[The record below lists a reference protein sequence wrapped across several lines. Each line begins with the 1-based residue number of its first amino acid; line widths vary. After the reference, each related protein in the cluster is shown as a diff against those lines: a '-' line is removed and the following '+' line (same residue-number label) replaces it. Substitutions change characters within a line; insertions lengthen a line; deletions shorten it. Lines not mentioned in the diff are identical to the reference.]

1 MAKGDV
7 LKTYSIVINAST
19 EAASAEVDKLSKE
32 LDKKIAEK
40 DLDTGLKQSFDKVKK
55 SLDGLKGSIKSAN
68 REINKNVA
76 SINTQLSN
84 LDVSKVATQIADM
97 EKSISGSLKNVTT
110 EIDGLKT
117 FFENPNLGKNFSSGI
132 GSAFKELTD
141 TVNNSVLELKNAST
155 TLTGIL
161 DGSIDLSK
169 LVSTKNLKTDI
180 TDLEKYVGELQ
191 GFIDSLNSI
200 KGQDFVL
207 DKSNL
212 KKLGADYLKELDSIL
227 LKIQKEYKLLGGT
240 PAAES
245 VFSQLETPVSS
256 DYIKSFRKSV
266 LNQLNAIEK
275 GVGTTTKIN
284 LTYDIGASD
293 ESAINGIVSKIK
305 NEVIT
310 KVQDK
315 LNNTPIQIP
324 IGYTYDRNILK
335 GDKLSE
341 DKALNDGTTKTILK
355 HINLD
360 VKANTDG
367 IVKQIDSEIININDR
382 LKTNGRKIEVEVIGK
397 VNPNTINQ
405 SSNII
410 AEKK

>member
-180 TDLEKYVGELQ
+180 TDKIGQ
-191 GFIDSLNSI
+191 KIII
-200 KGQDFVL
+200 KGA
-207 DKSNL
+207 
-212 KKLGADYLKELDSIL
+212 LG
-227 LKIQKEYKLLGGT
+227 
-240 PAAES
+240 
-245 VFSQLETPVSS
+245 
-256 DYIKSFRKSV
+256 R
-266 LNQLNAIEK
+266 
-275 GVGTTTKIN
+275 
-284 LTYDIGASD
+284 
-293 ESAINGIVSKIK
+293 SKFFENK
-305 NEVIT
+305 
-310 KVQDK
+310 
-315 LNNTPIQIP
+315 
-324 IGYTYDRNILK
+324 
-335 GDKLSE
+335 
-341 DKALNDGTTKTILK
+341 
-355 HINLD
+355 
-360 VKANTDG
+360 
-367 IVKQIDSEIININDR
+367 
-382 LKTNGRKIEVEVIGK
+382 
-397 VNPNTINQ
+397 
-405 SSNII
+405 
-410 AEKK
+410 